1 MNNKKEVV
9 KNNHFIPSPF
19 PAVTAYENEF
29 VKVWNNNTAEAV
41 AEVLKYMAK
50 ATAFAIK
57 ETKETKK

>member
-50 ATAFAIK
+50 STAFAIK